1 MAAKKSKLNP
11 ETLEKEAKVLE
22 MRRGGFTFDLIA
34 TRLGYASASGA
45 YKAYQTA
52 CNRIVY
58 SEVAETRNVEMDRL
72 DIAQAAIWG
81 DIINGATPEDRAR
94 GVQALV
100 RIMERR
106 AKLLGLDMPTKAQ
119 IEVTNYDTS
128 TIDAEVARL
137 VALLDSEP
145 PRQMESS
152 TGENGT
158 VTN

>member
-11 ETLEKEAKVLE
+11 ETLAKEAKVLE
-22 MRRGGFTFDLIA
+22 MRRGGFTFGLIA

-45 YKAYQTA
+45 YKAYHTA

-58 SEVAETRNVEMDRL
+58 AEVAETRNVEMDRL

-81 DIINGATPEDRAR
+81 DIINGATPEIRAR
-94 GVQALV
+94 AVLTYV
-100 RIMERR
+100 RISERR

-119 IEVTNYDTS
+119 IEVTHYDSS

-158 VTN
+158 ITN

>member
-11 ETLEKEAKVLE
+11 ETLAKEAKVLE

-45 YKAYQTA
+45 YKAYHTA

-58 SEVAETRNVEMDRL
+58 AEVAETRNVEMDRL

-81 DIINGATPEDRAR
+81 DIINGATPEIRAR
-94 GVQALV
+94 AVLTYV
-100 RIMERR
+100 RISERR

-119 IEVTNYDTS
+119 IEVTHYDSS

-158 VTN
+158 ITN